1 MGATDMN
8 DIDNQIAEKI
18 IKAVQD
24 ASGWQWIKH
33 DFGSNG
39 WMRKG
44 KLMVKAFE
52 HMSPREAWNYICF
65 KINDEEWE
73 IPYEMRGKMW
83 RACYPLFEKV
93 RELAEYQAK
102 HRFLNSF

>member
-1 MGATDMN
+1 MN

-44 KLMVKAFE
+44 KLMVKA
-52 HMSPREAWNYICF
+52 C
-65 KINDEEWE
+65 
-73 IPYEMRGKMW
+73 GG
-83 RACYPLFEKV
+83 
-93 RELAEYQAK
+93 LAI
-102 HRFLNSF
+102 RFLKRLGNWLNIKPSIAF

>member
-1 MGATDMN
+1 MN

-52 HMSPREAWNYICF
+52 HMSPREALKYICF

-73 IPYEMRGKMW
+73 IPYEMRGK
-83 RACYPLFEKV
+83 CGG
-93 RELAEYQAK
+93 LAI
-102 HRFLNSF
+102 RFLKRLGNWLNIKPSIAF